1 MKATAKFLIGIVGG
15 VLLLAVA
22 GALYLTIALFSSGS
36 ALTRLAIIGS
46 AGLLLVIAAM
56 FVERQRAVL
65 IAKAQ
70 EWRKALE
77 QWE

>member
-15 VLLLAVA
+15 VLL
-22 GALYLTIALFSSGS
+22 
-36 ALTRLAIIGS
+36 LAIIGS

-70 EWRKALE
+70 EWREALE